1 MNVSQNKAKFTKMA
15 CVLKA
20 IAHPTRLAIIQI
32 LEQKE
37 YLFVNEICEVLCCE
51 QSNVSHH
58 LTNMKSSGIL
68 QSHKKGLNIY
78 YSLKVH
84 EVSKVIS
91 FL

>member
-1 MNVSQNKAKFTKMA
+1 MNSNQNKAKFAKMA
-15 CVLKA
+15 CVLRA
-20 IAHPTRLAIIQI
+20 IAHPTRLAIIHL

-37 YLFVNEICEVLCCE
+37 FLFVNEICEILSCE

-58 LTNMKSSGIL
+58 LTNMKTSGIL

-84 EVSKVIS
+84 EVSKVIEN
-91 FL
+91 L